1 MNNNKNKFTFIEKK
15 IYIIGIV
22 LISSCYFIYTLYE
35 YYLPLFHISNK
46 PLFNI
51 ADQFAFF
58 ILYNLMFFIS
68 LYRTLFTKLSTIP
81 DEFPW
86 NLPLQEVEELLKQ
99 NKENKVYIK
108 DNNKENSL
116 NTISV
121 SCSDYVCINQRNND
135 KLRFCTTCNKIRPDR
150 CHHCKFCNQCYLK
163 MDHHCIWLDKCIT
176 IDNYKF
182 YLLLLLY
189 GNVICFMFIYNFI
202 NLALTTLMQLVLFAT
217 FILGL
222 SVLMLLLFHIN
233 LIFSNF
239 TSFEY
244 YRLKKTY
251 RVSKINYWSIDK
263 MIRKEDCFEDIKS
276 PFDIGKINNLY
287 EVFGYNILY
296 WLIPMK
302 ESTKE
307 KGLSFRVNSHYSNE
321 IVQSI

>member
-1 MNNNKNKFTFIEKK
+1 MKK
-15 IYIIGIV
+15 IFQFSLKRLIISIILSSIYLFFSLISLSWNPFVSLDHKIMDGIYQSEGTAAPEIYIIGIV
-22 LISSCYFIYTLYE
+22 LISSFYLIYTLYE

-51 ADQFAFF
+51 ANQFAFF

-182 YLLLLLY
+182 YLLL
-189 GNVICFMFIYNFI
+189 MFFI
-202 NLALTTLMQLVLFAT
+202 P
-217 FILGL
+217 
-222 SVLMLLLFHIN
+222 
-233 LIFSNF
+233 
-239 TSFEY
+239 SFK
-244 YRLKKTY
+244 L
-251 RVSKINYWSIDK
+251 
-263 MIRKEDCFEDIKS
+263 
-276 PFDIGKINNLY
+276 
-287 EVFGYNILY
+287 
-296 WLIPMK
+296 
-302 ESTKE
+302 
-307 KGLSFRVNSHYSNE
+307 
-321 IVQSI
+321 

>member
-22 LISSCYFIYTLYE
+22 LISSFYLIYTLYE

-51 ADQFAFF
+51 ANQFAFF

-108 DNNKENSL
+108 DNKESSL

-121 SCSDYVCINQRNND
+121 SSSDYVCINQRNND

-202 NLALTTLMQLVLFAT
+202 NCRFTTYPISCTLYYC
-217 FILGL
+217 
-222 SVLMLLLFHIN
+222 FHIN
-233 LIFSNF
+233 HLI
-239 TSFEY
+239 SFIY
-244 YRLKKTY
+244 YIVIITN
-251 RVSKINYWSIDK
+251 KIKFLN
-263 MIRKEDCFEDIKS
+263 C
-276 PFDIGKINNLY
+276 
-287 EVFGYNILY
+287 
-296 WLIPMK
+296 
-302 ESTKE
+302 
-307 KGLSFRVNSHYSNE
+307 
-321 IVQSI
+321 